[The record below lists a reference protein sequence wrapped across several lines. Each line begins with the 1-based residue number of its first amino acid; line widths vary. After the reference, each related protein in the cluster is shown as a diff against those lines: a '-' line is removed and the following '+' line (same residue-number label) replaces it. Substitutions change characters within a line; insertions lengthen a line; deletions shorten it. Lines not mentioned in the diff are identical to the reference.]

1 MRIIYDLDE
10 MTETARGWLTGGS
23 VGLVSVLGNL
33 HAGHLALVRSSIQ
46 ECEISIVSVFDN
58 SFQFESDEKSSR
70 IPLRLT
76 ANLQLLEQE
85 RVNVV
90 FIPRL
95 SDFYPS
101 GFSTRVVPFG
111 PFAEKLDGANQHE
124 DIRKVATS
132 MTKLLQLVR
141 PDKVYLGQKKA
152 QQVALIRQ
160 LVSDLNFDLTIRL
173 VPIVRESD
181 GVAVSNQVDLLSQS
195 ERQAVVVMYRALLA
209 GKSVLEKGEYH
220 TSVIE
225 KEVSD
230 LIETEPL
237 LKLDYIAI
245 CDPNTLEEMG
255 ENLGANL
262 PDLMLEVSVS
272 VGVTRLVDNIL
283 WKSSG
288 FWLI

>member
-1 MRIIYDLDE
+1 MRIIDDLDE

-23 VGLVSVLGNL
+23 VGLVPVLGNL

-46 ECEISIVSVFDN
+46 ECEICIVSVFDN

-70 IPLRLT
+70 IPHRLT

-152 QQVALIRQ
+152 QQVALIRK
-160 LVSDLNFDLTIRL
+160 LASDLNFDLNIHVL
-173 VPIVRESD
+173 PIVREND
-181 GVAVSNQVDLLSQS
+181 GVAVSNQVSLLSQS
-195 ERQAVVVMYRALLA
+195 ERQAVVVIYRALLA
-209 GKSVLEKGEYH
+209 GKSLIEKGEHH
-220 TSVIE
+220 TSVIK
-225 KEVSD
+225 KEVAN
-230 LIETEPL
+230 LIAAEPL
-237 LKLDYIAI
+237 LKLDDVAI
-245 CDPNTLEEMG
+245 CDPNTLEEME
-255 ENLGANL
+255 ENLGPNL
-262 PDLMLEVSVS
+262 PDFMLAVSVS

-288 FWLI
+288 FWLT